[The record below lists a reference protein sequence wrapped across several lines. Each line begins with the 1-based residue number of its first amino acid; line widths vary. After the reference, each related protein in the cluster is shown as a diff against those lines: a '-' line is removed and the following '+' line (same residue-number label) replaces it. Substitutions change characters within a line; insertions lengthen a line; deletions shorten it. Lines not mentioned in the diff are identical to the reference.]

1 MTYYCMEILII
12 MQEELK
18 QQIKIL
24 QNEILQTYNKRILKS
39 QNKLQPRLRQ
49 RDRWTADE
57 DKLLIQQLQI
67 HGIKGQDLFNIPTK
81 SANQVYYRLR
91 YLKQVYLQQKSVH
104 EHTKFDQNIDLSC
117 FKLFCKQY
125 WY

>member
-1 MTYYCMEILII
+1 MTTLENLNQINMEL
-12 MQEELK
+12 L
-18 QQIKIL
+18 QQIQYTSEQIAKVH
-24 QNEILQTYNKRILKS
+24 NSRALKS
-39 QNKLQPRLRQ
+39 QTRLRQ

-81 SANQVYYRLR
+81 SSNQVYYRLR
-91 YLKQVYLQQKSVH
+91 YLKQVFLQSKGVH
-104 EHTKFDQNIDLSC
+104 EHTKYEQCIDLSC
-117 FKLFCKQY
+117 FKLFCGQY

>member
-1 MTYYCMEILII
+1 MITLENLKFIY
-12 MQEELK
+12 QELLT
-18 QQIKIL
+18 QIQETQAKIE
-24 QNEILQTYNKRILKS
+24 QIQSNRIFNS
-39 QNKLQPRLRQ
+39 QNKQNMRRRQ

-104 EHTKFDQNIDLSC
+104 EHTKYDQTIDLSC
-117 FKLFCKQY
+117 FKLFCGDC
-125 WY
+125 

>member
-1 MTYYCMEILII
+1 MTIE
-12 MQEELK
+12 QETLLRIQQKLK
-18 QQIKIL
+18 QQIKML
-24 QNEILQTYNKRILKS
+24 QMEIAQEYNYRIMKS

-67 HGIKGQDLFNIPTK
+67 HGIKGQALFNIPTK
-81 SANQVYYRLR
+81 SSNQVYYRLR

-104 EHTKFDQNIDLSC
+104 EHTKYDQTIDLSC
-117 FKLFCKQY
+117 FKLFCGDY
-125 WY
+125 

>member
-1 MTYYCMEILII
+1 M
-12 MQEELK
+12 
-18 QQIKIL
+18 
-24 QNEILQTYNKRILKS
+24 KS

-81 SANQVYYRLR
+81 SANQVLEASVSAVKERPR
-91 YLKQVYLQQKSVH
+91 THQVLIIH
-104 EHTKFDQNIDLSC
+104 
-117 FKLFCKQY
+117 
-125 WY
+125 

>member
-1 MTYYCMEILII
+1 MTTIENLILIN
-12 MQEELK
+12 MELSLQIQQTSEQIAEIHNNRVLMSKNK
-18 QQIKIL
+18 Q
-24 QNEILQTYNKRILKS
+24 NM
-39 QNKLQPRLRQ
+39 RLRQ

-81 SANQVYYRLR
+81 SSNQVYYRLR
-91 YLKQVYLQQKSVH
+91 YLKQVFLQSKGVH
-104 EHTKFDQNIDLSC
+104 EHTKYEQCIDLSC
-117 FKLFCKQY
+117 FKLFCGQY

>member
-1 MTYYCMEILII
+1 MEIA
-12 MQEELK
+12 QV
-18 QQIKIL
+18 
-24 QNEILQTYNKRILKS
+24 YNNRILKS

-117 FKLFCKQY
+117 FKLYNIINFN
-125 WY
+125 